1 LSDLAMAGSAVE
13 AVWIHAQR
21 HGLAVQPVSPAF
33 LYAHDDRD
41 RNALSPG
48 HADALRDLQ
57 YAFRRL
63 TNAEH
68 DESQALVLRL
78 SYAPRPTV
86 RSRRRART
94 GLTPQYS

>member
-1 LSDLAMAGSAVE
+1 TDYAVAGSAVE
-13 AVWIHAQR
+13 AVWVRAQL

-41 RNALSPG
+41 RQELSPG

-63 TNAEH
+63 TGAER
-68 DESQALVLRL
+68 DESQALVLRI

-86 RSRRRART
+86 RSRRRARS
-94 GLTPQYS
+94 GSAPQYG